1 MLVANEKIKQTVMV
15 MQPSEKFEKCREILK
30 TGEIDVE
37 NKGHKVIVFMMT
49 KKTCDMVADALWK
62 EGLACDALHG
72 DKEQW
77 QRTRIM
83 NSFKN
88 GQTRVLFATDVAA
101 RGLDVKDI
109 THVICYDF
117 PKPKGASGIEDFVH
131 RIGRTARGGAT
142 GRAMEGHCILYLRR

>member
-1 MLVANEKIKQTVMV
+1 MKLPDRLPDTKGGEDATKELKSKEKIKQTIMV
-15 MQPSEKFEKCREILK
+15 MQPSEKFEKCRELLK

-37 NKGHKVIVFMMT
+37 TKGHKVIVFMMT
-49 KKTCDMVADALWK
+49 KKTCDMVANALWK

-83 NSFKN
+83 NAFKN

-101 RGLDVKDI
+101 RGLDVKAIMTSFYWSMCGKD
-109 THVICYDF
+109 
-117 PKPKGASGIEDFVH
+117 
-131 RIGRTARGGAT
+131 
-142 GRAMEGHCILYLRR
+142 RAGSNLRDS